1 MILPVLL
8 SALGAALILIIV
20 WDAFETILVPRRIGR
35 RVRLTRYFYLATWRV
50 WRAVARRVGKPSRR
64 EALLG
69 FYGPLSLLLLLSCW
83 AVGLIVAFAL
93 LELGTQPHVGIAGIA
108 GISGT
113 TGMTLERFGMLLYMS
128 GETFFT
134 LGFGD
139 VTPTSGA
146 GRLLAVLEA
155 GLGFGFLG
163 TVIGYLPTMYAA
175 FAQREVQISLMDARA
190 GSPPTAAAFLGRVPE
205 GSGLCDELLEDWE
218 RWSAQLLETHIS
230 YPQLAFYRSQ
240 HSNQSWLAA
249 LTAIL
254 DSTAL
259 LLARPDAVP
268 TSQARLTFAMARHAL
283 VDISQNFVR
292 DYAPG
297 APDRLTPD
305 TLRLLR
311 ERLADTAMSLPES
324 GDFESRLA
332 ALRLKYEPYAQALA
346 AWLLFELPPWVHAEQ
361 RRDNWQGGPWDK
373 QLSAHPGPVHRSDEH
388 F

>member
-1 MILPVLL
+1 MTIPPVFISVLGV
-8 SALGAALILIIV
+8 ALVLVIV

-69 FYGPLSLLLLLSCW
+69 FYGPLLLLMLLSCW

-93 LELGTQPHVGIAGIA
+93 LEIATQPAA
-108 GISGT
+108 
-113 TGMTLERFGMLLYMS
+113 GMTLERFGMLLYMS

-190 GSPPTAAAFLGRVPE
+190 GSPPTAAAFLGRLP
-205 GSGLCDELLEDWE
+205 GANGLRDELLEDWE

-259 LLARPDAVP
+259 LLARPEAVP
-268 TSQARLTFAMARHAL
+268 MSQAKLTFAMARHAL
-283 VDISQNFVR
+283 VDITQNFVR
-292 DYAPG
+292 DHAPG
-297 APDRLTPD
+297 AADRLSPEVM
-305 TLRLLR
+305 RLLR
-311 ERLADTAMSLPES
+311 ERLADTSMSLPDS
-324 GDFESRLA
+324 GDFDSRLA
-332 ALRLKYEPYAQALA
+332 TLRLKYEPYAQALA
-346 AWLLFELPPWVHAEQ
+346 AWLLFELPPWVHAEP

-373 QLSAHPGPVHRSDEH
+373 QLSAHPGPVHRSDDH

>member
-1 MILPVLL
+1 MTIFPVLI
-8 SALGAALILIIV
+8 SAFGAALILIIV

-69 FYGPLSLLLLLSCW
+69 FYGPLSLLMLLSCW

-93 LELGTQPHVGIAGIA
+93 LELGTQPQVGITGIA
-108 GISGT
+108 GT

-268 TSQARLTFAMARHAL
+268 TSQAKLTFAMARHAL
-283 VDISQNFVR
+283 VDITQNFVR

-311 ERLADTAMSLPES
+311 ERLAHTAMSLPES
-324 GDFESRLA
+324 GDFESRLG

-373 QLSAHPGPVHRSDEH
+373 RLSAHPGPVHRSDDH